1 MAAEEMDE
9 LFHFFNDRVM
19 KRKDESKVTPS
30 FQIWWKGLASVNS
43 IVVPSRTEWMQSS
56 HMIAGQTS
64 SKAMYWNIHTEQEGK
79 GQLRHSTA
87 ISQLALFDWL
97 DKDEAN

>member
-1 MAAEEMDE
+1 
-9 LFHFFNDRVM
+9 
-19 KRKDESKVTPS
+19 
-30 FQIWWKGLASVNS
+30 
-43 IVVPSRTEWMQSS
+43 MQSS

-64 SKAMYWNIHTEQEGK
+64 NKAMYWNIHTEQEGK